1 MHEVLHNCRNCG
13 GRVQQSADGRTVA
26 CHYCGSSVSVTVDPR
41 ALAAGISADS
51 RTVHAGFDRLLA
63 TFRETLPVETSV
75 RESGL
80 FSKKITGFDVALD
93 EFTYR
98 LTRSGSRLQAD
109 RITTIRG
116 IALKTDPMS
125 LEAWL
130 TSLAEKL
137 SEMASASESARAA
150 FSRIAG

>member
-1 MHEVLHNCRNCG
+1 M
-13 GRVQQSADGRTVA
+13 A

-51 RTVHAGFDRLLA
+51 QAIHAGFEKLLA
-63 TFRETLPVETSV
+63 TFLETLPCETSV

-80 FSKKITGFDVALD
+80 FTKKVTGFDVILE
-93 EFTYR
+93 EFTFR
-98 LTRSGSRLQAD
+98 LTRTGSRLHAE

-116 IALKTDPMS
+116 ITLKTEALG

-137 SEMASASESARAA
+137 SEMAGASDSAREA
-150 FSRIAG
+150 FSRIAN